1 MRETITKD
9 WEKYEHG
16 KEYNNRLRPNYY
28 NVVNSNLAFY
38 SGDQWINMPQS
49 NSMSWLPKPVFNIIK
64 RIVTVFVASLTS
76 NSTSISF
83 EPLAYAGLG
92 GAETATILNAEV
104 ANLFEKFKMDFR
116 IREAL
121 FNGAVE
127 GDYCA
132 HFYWDKTKKPYGGKL
147 GSYEGEICMELVD
160 GVNVMFG
167 NPNSPVVENQPYILI
182 AGRDTVENLR
192 REAERYGQK
201 TDALRSDSDFDSQAG
216 EAGKVELEADGG
228 DGKALFLYKYYKK
241 EKIVEKKKKDGT
253 PVLEPK
259 YDAEGNKIVKSV
271 DSKTGKKEYEMQPVQ
286 ERKITVHVSKSTK
299 TQVIYE
305 DINTDLTYYPIAFAN
320 WERQK
325 NTYHGRALV
334 TGIIPNQI
342 YINSMFAMVMHH
354 QKLMG
359 FPKII
364 YNGDYINT
372 WNNQIGQAISVKNL
386 PDGMSLSQ
394 LTHTIA
400 PADMSN
406 QIMAAID
413 KAMVYTKETLGVTDA
428 QMGAV
433 RPDNTSAIIALQ
445 SASNVPLENPHALL
459 YEWVE
464 DIGRILLDMM
474 GTYYGERPILKKET
488 DPEQEGVIRE
498 SYELFDFSALK
509 DVWLKVRADVGASTY
524 WIKISMVQTLDNL
537 KRDGT
542 LDIIDYLDRLPSE
555 YLPRKEELIEKMKLK
570 LEKLEQQQAEEAGGQ
585 AKKMEATPKTDG
597 EQGKNA
603 EAIPET
609 ASKNALDPLE
619 ILGELGLNTD
629 DVQILLSANKEERKA

>member
-1 MRETITKD
+1 MKESITKD
-9 WEKYEHG
+9 WEKYERG
-16 KEYNNRLRPNYY
+16 KDYNNRLRPNYY

-38 SGDQWINMPQS
+38 SGDQWINMPQ
-49 NSMSWLPKPVFNIIK
+49 NQSMSRLPKPVFNIIK
-64 RIVTVFVASLTS
+64 RVVTVFVASLTS

-83 EPLAYAGLG
+83 EPLAYAGLD
-92 GAETATILNAEV
+92 GAETAEILNSEV

-167 NPNSPVVENQPYILI
+167 NPNSPIVENQPYILI
-182 AGRDTVENLR
+182 AGRDTVDNLR
-192 REAERYGQK
+192 REAARYGQK
-201 TDALRSDSDFDSQAG
+201 PDGIRSDTDYEDQAG
-216 EAGKVELEADGG
+216 VSGKIELEADGG

-241 EKIVEKKKKDGT
+241 ETIVEKKNADGT

-259 YDAEGNKIVKSV
+259 YDAEGHKIVKST
-271 DSKTGKKEYEMQPVQ
+271 DPKTGKKEYEMQPVR
-286 ERKITVHVSKSTK
+286 ERKTTVHVSKSTK
-299 TQVIYE
+299 TQVIFE
-305 DINTDLTYYPIAFAN
+305 DIDTGLTYYPVAFAN

-364 YNGDYINT
+364 YNGDYISS

-394 LTHTIA
+394 LAHTIA
-400 PADMSN
+400 PADMSS

-413 KAMVYTKETLGVTDA
+413 KAMDYTKETLGVTDA

-445 SASNVPLENPHALL
+445 SASNVPLENPRALL

-474 GTYYGERPILKKET
+474 GTYYGERPILIREP
-488 DPEQEGVIRE
+488 DPNEEGALRE
-498 SYELFDFSALK
+498 SYELFDFSSLK

-524 WIKISMVQTLDNL
+524 WSKIAMVQTLDNL

-542 LDIIDYLDRLPSE
+542 LDIIDYLERLPAE
-555 YLPRKEELIEKMKLK
+555 YLPRKEELIEKMKHK
-570 LEKLEQQQAEEAGGQ
+570 AEQMEELQMAELGGQ
-585 AKKMEATPKTDG
+585 AQQKAPTSGNMESGAD
-597 EQGKNA
+597 A
-603 EAIPET
+603 EAELEELLNGLDLSPDEIQAVLT
-609 ASKNALDPLE
+609 ADA
-619 ILGELGLNTD
+619 GE
-629 DVQILLSANKEERKA
+629 